1 MYDIDIHELNIGPF
15 RDLKALPKGLRL
27 KKRIVGLS
35 NVELKKLNNAIQKQK
50 KTLAKPKKKAW
61 HCLLGQIAPKP
72 MIMVNF
78 EGIPIVPSQN
88 QWIMALKTHSFHLL
102 DVTKPIDYQ
111 LLEKLIDVKKK
122 LEKQF
127 DYSQLGMNLEHMRV
141 TIGRI
146 LKTRWAKWFKIY
158 NASMEVHDEH

>member
-1 MYDIDIHELNIGPF
+1 MQYESKTKP
-15 RDLKALPKGLRL
+15 LKSK
-27 KKRIVGLS
+27 KKR
-35 NVELKKLNNAIQKQK
+35 AR
-50 KTLAKPKKKAW
+50 
-61 HCLLGQIAPKP
+61 HCLPGQIAPKP

-78 EGIPIVPSQN
+78 KGIPIVPSPN

-102 DVTKPIDYQ
+102 NVTKPIDYQ
-111 LLEKLIDVKKK
+111 LLEKLIDVKEK

-127 DYSQLGMNLEHMRV
+127 DYSQPGMNLEHMWV